1 MQLEQLVD
9 SLPNGFHDANL
20 ESINVDYASRRAT
33 LQMQLL
39 VGSPDGET
47 REQRETYK
55 PAELHL
61 SDVLYFVI
69 DAPEST
75 YEYAGTKALS
85 IDAGR
90 ADEKSAP
97 TPPIP
102 LDQLP
107 AGASAYWFFVNDW
120 NSFIHVAAMEA
131 KLQWR

>member
-9 SLPNGFHDANL
+9 SLPNGFHDAKLENINL
-20 ESINVDYASRRAT
+20 DYVSRRAT

-39 VGSPDGET
+39 IGVPDGET
-47 REQRETYK
+47 QEERETYK
-55 PAELHL
+55 PAEVHL
-61 SDVLYFVI
+61 SEVLYFVI
-69 DAPEST
+69 EAPDSNYKYPTSKE
-75 YEYAGTKALS
+75 LD

-107 AGASAYWFFVNDW
+107 AGISAYWFFVSDW
-120 NSFIHVAAMEA
+120 NSFIHVAAMGA
-131 KLQWR
+131 RLHWL